1 MCIAGSSYADSLCAE
16 QCFLYLLLIAVC
28 KPGYGLTRDTNNAV
42 ICTLCPV
49 GRWSDGQTACNSCP
63 STNFIF
69 ISSRR
74 GNGREESY
82 NSTGH
87 TLRTGAT
94 GAEECVPQA
103 QQFGIDI
110 GQTVINSTLYST
122 VSTGSGWDS
131 RGPTVTQCLA
141 TCSTSQCCFARLE
154 YSFGNSGQ
162 GVGNQET
169 TCRKADLAVN
179 SDATSP
185 WMTTADLVFVKLVYA
200 QSIAAASINTG
211 DSGLSGA
218 AAAAGGSDEEVKAKA
233 MSSGLY
239 SRCNFGSGWNSN
251 QVGVP
256 IGQPITVSNAAS
268 LQDCKSRCDMNS
280 RCWGFTVT
288 GASGSRVCQLRAG
301 EDSRDVR
308 SFFANPTSFSGV
320 LNWY

>member
-1 MCIAGSSYADSLCAE
+1 MTITA
-16 QCFLYLLLIAVC
+16 
-28 KPGYGLTRDTNNAV
+28 NAV
-42 ICTLCPV
+42 MCTLCPV
-49 GRWSDGQTACNSCP
+49 GKWSDGLTDCNSCP

-74 GNGREESY
+74 GTGREESY

-94 GAEECVPQA
+94 GPEECVPQA

-110 GQTVINSTLYST
+110 GQTVMNSSLYTLQT
-122 VSTGSGWDS
+122 DTAWTAGN
-131 RGPTVTQCLA
+131 RKGPTVTECLGKCA
-141 TCSTSQCCFARLE
+141 TNQCCFARLE
-154 YSFGNSGQ
+154 YSFANSGV
-162 GVGNQET
+162 GGGNQET
-169 TCRKADLAVN
+169 TCRTAELVVN
-179 SDATSP
+179 SDAASP
-185 WMTTADLVFVKLVYA
+185 LSGTGRLVFVKLVYA
-200 QSIAAASINTG
+200 QSIAAASIEAG

-218 AAAAGGSDEEVKAKA
+218 AAAAAGGDDEVKAKA

-239 SRCNFGSGWNSN
+239 SRCNFGSTWNFE

-256 IGQPITVSNAAS
+256 IGQPLTVSNAAS

-308 SFFANPTSFSGV
+308 SFFANPTSFPTPGG